1 MHIYTIKL
9 NQSIVIVVEVY
20 RVISACHSG
29 NIGAWHT
36 KRVTPV
42 GTGEQQELEHWNTTY
57 RIFCFHL
64 KLVIVAS
71 DSNKLKLY
79 MIGEGAKGEWTFK
92 YVMTKINVL
101 TKIVWRNIKQLKR
114 CCY

>member
-42 GTGEQQELEHWNTTY
+42 GTGEQQELEH
-57 RIFCFHL
+57 
-64 KLVIVAS
+64 
-71 DSNKLKLY
+71 
-79 MIGEGAKGEWTFK
+79 
-92 YVMTKINVL
+92 
-101 TKIVWRNIKQLKR
+101 
-114 CCY
+114 